1 MHFGPRLDDH
11 GEDGL
16 TVMATS
22 TEVTNDRGPEPHQTG
37 SSDVS
42 VGRMTRT
49 EVGWDRPREVL
60 RDSTHGMNARGL
72 SVNERSDVLAS
83 VFSRRLGV
91 PGCTSGAEQL
101 RAGGQGG
108 PPLAVPCPARQP
120 AGRRHL
126 MRGDREPVRE
136 GQLACEVAL

>member
-1 MHFGPRLDDH
+1 MVAHAIPP
-11 GEDGL
+11 
-16 TVMATS
+16 
-22 TEVTNDRGPEPHQTG
+22 RGPNWTYLRASRKEG

-136 GQLACEVAL
+136 GQPACEVAIRALVLAGKAER